1 MANRNKSRELHWLGV
16 LKQQSSSGLSIA
28 AFCRKK
34 SIGQPSFYAWRRK
47 FRDQKLSRSKC
58 ISSTRL
64 VRTDHNIGSGPQL
77 LPVRIEGMSASSTL
91 RIHMPRQEV
100 FVEVPNGTD
109 CETMT
114 VVLQSLREV
123 ASC

>member
-1 MANRNKSRELHWLGV
+1 MANRNKSRELHWRGV

-34 SIGQPSFYAWRRK
+34 SIAQPSFYAWRRK
-47 FRDQKLSRSKC
+47 FRDQKPFRSKC
-58 ISSTRL
+58 ISSTKL
-64 VRTDHNIGSGPQL
+64 VRTDHSIGSGPQL
-77 LPVRIEGMSASSTL
+77 LPVRVEGMSTVSAL
-91 RIHMPRQEV
+91 RIHLPRQGV

-109 CETMT
+109 RETMT
-114 VVLQSLREV
+114 VVLQSLCEV

>member
-1 MANRNKSRELHWLGV
+1 MANRKKSRELHWRGV

-47 FRDQKLSRSKC
+47 FRDQKPSRTKH
-58 ISSTRL
+58 IRSTEL
-64 VRTDHNIGSGPQL
+64 ARTDHSIPSGPQL
-77 LPVRIEGMSASSTL
+77 LPVRIEGTSATSTL
-91 RIHMPRQEV
+91 RIHLPRQGV
-100 FVEVPNGTD
+100 FVEVPSGTD
-109 CETMT
+109 RETMT
-114 VVLQSLREV
+114 VVLQSLHEV

>member
-1 MANRNKSRELHWLGV
+1 MANRKKSRELHWRDV

-34 SIGQPSFYAWRRK
+34 SIAQPSFYAWRRK
-47 FRDQKLSRSKC
+47 FRDQKPSRTKH
-58 ISSTRL
+58 ISSTEL
-64 VRTDHNIGSGPQL
+64 VQSDHSIHSGPQF
-77 LPVRIEGMSASSTL
+77 LPVRIEGTPAPTTL
-91 RIHMPRQEV
+91 RIHLPQQGA

-109 CETMT
+109 RETMT